1 MSIPPIYFSHEVISS
16 RVDKWIGERILQLS
30 KLAEQVY
37 VVEQNVTWLALVYL
51 ALIIFLPTG
60 IHTDFSVLCTRLD
73 VLLSFLPVG
82 LD

>member
-1 MSIPPIYFSHEVISS
+1 M
-16 RVDKWIGERILQLS
+16 QLS

-37 VVEQNVTWLALVYL
+37 VVEQNVAWLAVIYL
-51 ALIIFLPTG
+51 ALIILLPTG
-60 IHTDFSVLCTRLD
+60 IHTDFSVLCTRID